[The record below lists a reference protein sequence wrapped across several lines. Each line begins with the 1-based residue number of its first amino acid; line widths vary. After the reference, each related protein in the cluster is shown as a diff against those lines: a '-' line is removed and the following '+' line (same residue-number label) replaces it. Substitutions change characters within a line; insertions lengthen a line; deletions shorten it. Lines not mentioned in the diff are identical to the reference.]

1 MDEDHRRNASGSRAP
16 PRRPPREEL
25 DIFKSPE
32 RGGETRRPRRN
43 SESSIMDKHSME
55 EERRRRERRHR
66 ERKER
71 ESGRKDGKVRK
82 PRGLDL
88 IDKLDVSGIYGP
100 SSKFR

>member
-1 MDEDHRRNASGSRAP
+1 
-16 PRRPPREEL
+16 
-25 DIFKSPE
+25 
-32 RGGETRRPRRN
+32 
-43 SESSIMDKHSME
+43 MDKHSME

-71 ESGRKDGKVRK
+71 EAGRKDKESSRKDGKVRK

-100 SSKFR
+100 SSKSIRRRRCHGRLLTDTPSVPP